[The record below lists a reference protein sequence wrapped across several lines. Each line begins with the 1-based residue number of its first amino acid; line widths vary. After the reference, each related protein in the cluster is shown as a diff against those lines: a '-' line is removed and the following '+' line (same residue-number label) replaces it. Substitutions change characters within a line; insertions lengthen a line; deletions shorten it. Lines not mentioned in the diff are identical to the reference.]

1 MKFKLSIKNLG
12 YFSWART
19 PQLYEYTY
27 LQFLEACTQ

>member
-12 YFSWART
+12 YFRSVRT